1 MSVSSCPIDHSLE
14 DVHKKL
20 REQEPFLPKDIAEG
34 VKSYLTEAVTQEA
47 LNDIFHLLKK
57 YDLANAEER
66 TKRDTQLIKYTD

>member
-1 MSVSSCPIDHSLE
+1 MGSCPIDHSLE

-20 REQEPFLPKDIAEG
+20 REQEPFLPVTIAEG

-57 YDLANAEER
+57 YDLATTEER
-66 TKRDTQLIKYTD
+66 TERDTQLIKYTE